1 MNIEADERTS
11 SGGESG
17 GDGGGGG
24 VSSDDDAQ
32 TTPLL
37 HEVDLF
43 VEPDLISAGGRN
55 SYDASSGLHRL
66 ILGPSRRAFF
76 ASEEQRQRP
85 GRRCPREAAAGRPQ
99 GARPPPL
106 ARSTAKGVPRL
117 GDGARWAPGGR
128 LALCGGLWGG
138 ALDLGVS
145 PAPPPWHA
153 PCSDLWLLAGQ

>member
-1 MNIEADERTS
+1 MDIEADERTS

-55 SYDASSGLHRL
+55 SYDASSSLHRL
-66 ILGPSRRAFF
+66 FSDFRVGRSL
-76 ASEEQRQRP
+76 RQ
-85 GRRCPREAAAGRPQ
+85 
-99 GARPPPL
+99 
-106 ARSTAKGVPRL
+106 
-117 GDGARWAPGGR
+117 
-128 LALCGGLWGG
+128 
-138 ALDLGVS
+138 
-145 PAPPPWHA
+145 PAN
-153 PCSDLWLLAGQ
+153 